1 MPHRDFLKTA
11 RTEKSD
17 ITLQALC
24 HRLLAERA
32 VKADTSTMSR
42 FFRRIGVTLKK
53 DTRGARTRIARHKPP
68 SGAPANLSRVHR
80 SFAESGPCRSAA
92 RSRRCATSGL

>member
-1 MPHRDFLKTA
+1 MPHRDFLETA

-32 VKADTSTMSR
+32 VA
-42 FFRRIGVTLKK
+42 
-53 DTRGARTRIARHKPP
+53 
-68 SGAPANLSRVHR
+68 
-80 SFAESGPCRSAA
+80 SAA
-92 RSRRCATSGL
+92 AAAS

>member
-1 MPHRDFLKTA
+1 MDSNQRCALPYCLESVAVKWLGRIVWTALEPVGHGGPPALMPHRDFLETA

-32 VKADTSTMSR
+32 VKANTSMMSR
-42 FFRRIGVTLKK
+42 FFRRGSYAEKSVT
-53 DTRGARTRIARHKPP
+53 A
-68 SGAPANLSRVHR
+68 
-80 SFAESGPCRSAA
+80 
-92 RSRRCATSGL
+92 